1 MKKLTLFLISIPFIS
16 FSQTFKSDDSIESAY
31 TDQPAHTL
39 DTVIVSS
46 LTKQQLYSNTLNYLT
61 TSFKDS
67 RSVIEMKDADLGEVS
82 FNGVIESDITNLY
95 FKCKVYNKD
104 NKFKVV
110 LSALEYDK
118 PIPGLSLS
126 KSQLR
131 VANKNFDPEQ
141 NKAARQLAI
150 SLIKDIAYRINKKPE
165 NDF

>member
-1 MKKLTLFLISIPFIS
+1 MISIPFIS
-16 FSQTFKSDDSIESAY
+16 FSQTFKSDDSVKSTY

-39 DTVIVSS
+39 DTVVVSS
-46 LTKQQLYSNTLNYLT
+46 LTKQQSYSNTLNYLT
-61 TSFKDS
+61 TSFEDS

-82 FNGVIESDITNLY
+82 FNGIIESDITNLY
-95 FKCKVYNKD
+95 FKCRVYNKD

-110 LSALEYDK
+110 LSALGHDK

-141 NKAARQLAI
+141 NKAARQMAV

>member
-1 MKKLTLFLISIPFIS
+1 MKKLTLFLISIPFLS

-31 TDQPAHTL
+31 KDQPAHTL
-39 DTVIVSS
+39 DTVVISS

-67 RSVIEMKDADLGEVS
+67 RSVVEMKDSDLGEVS

-110 LSALEYDK
+110 LSALEYSK
-118 PIPGLSLS
+118 PIEGLNLS
-126 KSQLR
+126 KRQLR
-131 VANKNFDPEQ
+131 IANKNFDPEQ
-141 NKAARQLAI
+141 NKVARQIAT

>member
-1 MKKLTLFLISIPFIS
+1 MISIPFIS
-16 FSQTFKSDDSIESAY
+16 FSQTFKSDDSVKSAY

-39 DTVIVSS
+39 DTVVVSS
-46 LTKQQLYSNTLNYLT
+46 LTKQQSYSNTLNYLT
-61 TSFKDS
+61 TSFEDS
-67 RSVIEMKDADLGEVS
+67 SSVIEMKDADLGEVS

-95 FKCKVYNKD
+95 FKCRVYNKD

-110 LSALEYDK
+110 LSALGYDK
-118 PIPGLSLS
+118 SIPGLSLS

-141 NKAARQLAI
+141 NKAARQMAV